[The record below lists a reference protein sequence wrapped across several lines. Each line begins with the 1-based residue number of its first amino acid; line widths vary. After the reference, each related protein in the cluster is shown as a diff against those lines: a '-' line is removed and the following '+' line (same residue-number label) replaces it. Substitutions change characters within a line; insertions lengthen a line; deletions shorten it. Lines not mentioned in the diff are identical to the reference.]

1 MESNLGLFQKIK
13 QFVLRDIWRLKK
25 FSPATALFVK
35 QAKIFILTIR
45 GFLENKVV
53 LRASALTYY
62 SMMSVVPIVAM
73 AFGIAKGFGLDKK
86 LQEELANRFEGQ
98 QEVLDWIIKFA
109 SSMLERTKGG
119 VVAGVG
125 IILLFWAVM
134 RVLGNI
140 EASFNFIWHVKK
152 GRSFYRKFTDYIAIM
167 LIAPVFII
175 LSSSVTVYIT
185 TQIQNIVKSIEFLGY
200 FSPIIRIFINLIP
213 YVLVWTL
220 FSFIYVV
227 MPNIKVKP
235 WPAIISGIVAGTL
248 FQIAQWGYVKFQINV
263 SSYNAIYGS
272 FAALPLFMFWVQTGW
287 LIVLFGA
294 EMSYA
299 TQNFEKYEFEHEA
312 SHISSGYRKT
322 LSLLIT
328 TQIVK
333 KFSRGEPAPDVQDI
347 SLQLEMPSSIVRDI
361 INNLVEAGIVSQVIG
376 KDVND
381 INYQPAI
388 DIHSLSIREVLDRL
402 DNSGIQTLSI
412 AEVTENEII
421 MHHLNKFK
429 ELTAQSEYNILLK
442 DI

>member
-1 MESNLGLFQKIK
+1 M
-13 QFVLRDIWRLKK
+13 
-25 FSPATALFVK
+25 ALMLK

-86 LQEELANRFEGQ
+86 LREELANKFEGQ
-98 QEVLDWIIKFA
+98 QQVLDWIIKFA
-109 SSMLERTKGG
+109 SSMLEHTKGG

-125 IILLFWAVM
+125 IALLLWAVM

-152 GRSFYRKFTDYIAIM
+152 SRSFYRKFTDYIAIM

-185 TQIQNIVKSIEFLGY
+185 TQIQNIIKSIEFLGY
-200 FSPIIRIFINLIP
+200 FSPVIRVFINLIP

-227 MPNIKVKP
+227 MPNIKVKL

-272 FAALPLFMFWVQTGW
+272 FAALPLFMIWLQTGW

-299 TQNFEKYEFEHEA
+299 TQNFEKYEFEQDA
-312 SHISSGYRKT
+312 SQISLGYRKS

-328 TQIVK
+328 TLIIK
-333 KFSRGEPAPDVQDI
+333 KFSRGEPAPDIQDI
-347 SLQLEMPSSIVRDI
+347 SVQLEMPSSIVRDI
-361 INNLVEAGIVSQVIG
+361 INNLIEAEIISQVIG
-376 KDVND
+376 KDAND
-381 INYQPAI
+381 INYQPAM
-388 DIHSLSIREVLDRL
+388 DVNLLSIGEVINRL
-402 DNSGIQTLSI
+402 ENSGIQSLSI
-412 AEVTENEII
+412 AQVTENEII
-421 MHHLNKFK
+421 THHINKFK
-429 ELTAQSEYNILLK
+429 EITAQSEYNILLK

>member
-1 MESNLGLFQKIK
+1 MTASGNFINTIK
-13 QFVLRDIWRLKK
+13 NFLVRDVWRLKK
-25 FSPATALFVK
+25 SSPIMALMLK

-86 LQEELANRFEGQ
+86 LREELANKFEGQ
-98 QEVLDWIIKFA
+98 QQVLDWIIKFA
-109 SSMLERTKGG
+109 SSMLEHTKGG

-125 IILLFWAVM
+125 IALLLWAVM

-152 GRSFYRKFTDYIAIM
+152 SRSFYRKFTDYIAIM

-185 TQIQNIVKSIEFLGY
+185 TQIQNIIKSIEFLGY
-200 FSPIIRIFINLIP
+200 FSPVIRVFINLIP

-227 MPNIKVKP
+227 MPNIKVKL

-272 FAALPLFMFWVQTGW
+272 FAALPLFMIWLQTGW

-299 TQNFEKYEFEHEA
+299 TQNFEKYEFEQDA
-312 SHISSGYRKT
+312 SQISLGYRKS

-328 TQIVK
+328 TLIIK
-333 KFSRGEPAPDVQDI
+333 KFSRGEPAPDIQDI
-347 SLQLEMPSSIVRDI
+347 SVQLEMPSSIVRDI
-361 INNLVEAGIVSQVIG
+361 INNLIEAEIISQVIG
-376 KDVND
+376 KDAND
-381 INYQPAI
+381 INYQPAM
-388 DIHSLSIREVLDRL
+388 DVNLLSIGEVIDRL
-402 DNSGIQTLSI
+402 ENSGIQSLSI
-412 AEVTENEII
+412 AQVTENEII
-421 MHHLNKFK
+421 THHINKFK
-429 ELTAQSEYNILLK
+429 EITAQSEYNILLK

>member
-1 MESNLGLFQKIK
+1 M
-13 QFVLRDIWRLKK
+13 
-25 FSPATALFVK
+25 ALMLK

-86 LQEELANRFEGQ
+86 LREELANKFEGQ
-98 QEVLDWIIKFA
+98 QQVLDWIIKFA
-109 SSMLERTKGG
+109 SSMLEHTKGG

-125 IILLFWAVM
+125 IALLLWAVM

-152 GRSFYRKFTDYIAIM
+152 SRSFYRKFTDYIAIM

-185 TQIQNIVKSIEFLGY
+185 TQIQNIIKSIEFLGY
-200 FSPIIRIFINLIP
+200 FSPVIRVFINLIP

-227 MPNIKVKP
+227 MPNIKVKL

-272 FAALPLFMFWVQTGW
+272 FAALPLFMIWLQTGW

-299 TQNFEKYEFEHEA
+299 TQNFEKYEFEQDA
-312 SHISSGYRKT
+312 SQISLGYRKS

-328 TQIVK
+328 TLIIK
-333 KFSRGEPAPDVQDI
+333 KFSRGEPAPDIQDI
-347 SLQLEMPSSIVRDI
+347 SVQLEMPSSIVRDI
-361 INNLVEAGIVSQVIG
+361 INNLIEAEIISQVIG
-376 KDVND
+376 KDAND
-381 INYQPAI
+381 INYQPAM
-388 DIHSLSIREVLDRL
+388 DVNLLSIGEVIDRL
-402 DNSGIQTLSI
+402 ENSGIQSLSI
-412 AEVTENEII
+412 AQVTENEII
-421 MHHLNKFK
+421 THHINKFK
-429 ELTAQSEYNILLK
+429 EITAQSEYNILLK